1 MRDAGERWEYGANT
15 DWAGRVVERISGQSL
30 EDFFRANILDPL
42 GMGDTSFLLRP
53 DLRARLATCYQRHPD
68 GELEALADTFPERPA
83 VFGGGGGLF
92 STGADYVRF
101 LQMLLGDG
109 QFDGGRVL
117 QPETVA
123 LLAENHVGELDA
135 GDLHSVRPDRSNH
148 GLFFPGMAKR
158 WGLAGML
165 TTDLAPT
172 GRSAGSW
179 AWAGM
184 YNTYFWLDPAR
195 RIAGFVLT
203 RSCRFATSRCSISSP
218 NLSALSTICAGRGR
232 CDGGCP
238 ATSPQ
243 GPKTWAEGSRWSPRS
258 PPARAETRRSG
269 RKMR

>member
-1 MRDAGERWEYGANT
+1 M
-15 DWAGRVVERISGQSL
+15 
-30 EDFFRANILDPL
+30 
-42 GMGDTSFLLRP
+42 
-53 DLRARLATCYQRHPD
+53 
-68 GELEALADTFPERPA
+68 
-83 VFGGGGGLF
+83 
-92 STGADYVRF
+92 
-101 LQMLLGDG
+101 
-109 QFDGGRVL
+109 L

-203 RSCRFATSRCSISSP
+203 QILPFCDQPVLDLFAEFERAIYD
-218 NLSALSTICAGRGR
+218 LRG
-232 CDGGCP
+232 
-238 ATSPQ
+238 
-243 GPKTWAEGSRWSPRS
+243 
-258 PPARAETRRSG
+258 
-269 RKMR
+269 